1 MDLKGR
7 NKLQIYSACPIRS
20 RIENASVSFF
30 PKSPGTWHFSFSL
43 VTTSAKGKKS
53 NNAKQKSDLL
63 LKTNCI
69 SAGNGSTSIQR
80 PDISSNSTQGWG
92 GLYN

>member
-1 MDLKGR
+1 MGKYKS
-7 NKLQIYSACPIRS
+7 NMIFYVYRS
-20 RIENASVSFF
+20 ENARFTYFPVKYNVSLAIFF
-30 PKSPGTWHFSFSL
+30 PAVP
-43 VTTSAKGKKS
+43 TSQEGKKS

-92 GLYN
+92 GLCN